1 MAWRSLHL
9 SGLQKTTVNL
19 QVYNPLV
26 HVAQNNLFDP
36 ISSGEIYKNAV
47 PSRNYRHHHKHIELL
62 MGLCFP
68 VQNDMNN
75 NSGMVREHEHNIVL
89 NAGINCR
96 HSPKSIE
103 RITTKKKTRIERAI
117 RRVGI
122 YLALYFDVLG
132 KAFCR

>member
-1 MAWRSLHL
+1 MRDARRWPANVVDGPALIAFIRSA
-9 SGLQKTTVNL
+9 KNTVNL

-26 HVAQNNLFDP
+26 HVAPNNLFDP

-75 NSGMVREHEHNIVL
+75 NSRMVREHEHNIVL
-89 NAGINCR
+89 NAELNYR

-103 RITTKKKTRIERAI
+103 
-117 RRVGI
+117 
-122 YLALYFDVLG
+122 
-132 KAFCR
+132 